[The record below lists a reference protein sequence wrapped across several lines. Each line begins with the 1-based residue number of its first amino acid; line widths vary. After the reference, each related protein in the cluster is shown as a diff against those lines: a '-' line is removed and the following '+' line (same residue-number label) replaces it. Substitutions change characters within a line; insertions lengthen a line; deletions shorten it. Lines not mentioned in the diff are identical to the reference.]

1 MFAICLESSHARGM
15 GHLFRMRHLAREL
28 RSRNLPFVFFV
39 NDHEPSLQLL
49 KQDRLPFEIVDLECV
64 EHWARAA
71 IERTKTQLW
80 INDRLDTSLPQAQ
93 AVKQTGIP
101 LATFDDRGA
110 GALLADLH
118 IAALSFTGDQPL
130 SGRRVARGHQYL
142 ILNPE
147 IGLYRRQRLKVE
159 KILVSMG
166 GSDTHGATV
175 KAVRLLRRLR
185 LAVTVVAGP
194 GFGHRATLDAES
206 HTPFE
211 LKINVPSLIEEM
223 SRHDLAVVGG
233 GITAFEAAA
242 SGLPA
247 IVIANEDFEIPVA
260 RYLASLGAARYAGH
274 QSALDEA
281 AFAIPQDVAGM
292 SIAGLSNIQLGGI
305 EKVCQLLQELS

>member
-28 RSRNLPFVFFV
+28 RSHNLPFVFFV

-49 KQDRLPFEIVDLECV
+49 QQDGLPFEIVDLRHV
-64 EHWARAA
+64 EHWAQAA
-71 IERTKTQLW
+71 IRRTKTRLW
-80 INDRLDTSLPQAQ
+80 INDRLDTNLVHAQ

-101 LATFDDRGA
+101 LATFDDRGD
-110 GALLADLH
+110 GASLADLH
-118 IAALSFTGDQPL
+118 IAALAFAGVPQL
-130 SGRRVARGHQYL
+130 SGRRVAKGHEYL

-147 IGLYRRQRLKVE
+147 IALYRRQRLKVE
-159 KILVSMG
+159 RILVSMG

-175 KAVRLLRRLR
+175 KAVRLLRRLE
-185 LAVTVVAGP
+185 LAATVIIGP
-194 GFGHRATLDAES
+194 GFEHRVALDAES
-206 HTPFE
+206 HTRFE

-247 IVIANEDFEIPVA
+247 IVIANEDFEVPVA

-274 QSALDEA
+274 HSALDET
-281 AFAIPQDVAGM
+281 AFVIPRDIFDMSEAGM
-292 SIAGLSNIQLGGI
+292 RQVQLDGVA
-305 EKVCQLLQELS
+305 KVCQLLQELA

>member
-1 MFAICLESSHARGM
+1 M

-28 RSRNLPFVFFV
+28 CSRNLPFVFFV

-49 KQDRLPFEIVDLECV
+49 KQDELPFEIVDLDHV
-64 EHWARAA
+64 EHWAQAA
-71 IERTKTQLW
+71 IRRTKARLW
-80 INDRLDTSLPQAQ
+80 INDRLDTSHAQAQ

-110 GALLADLH
+110 GASLADLH
-118 IAALSFTGDQPL
+118 IAALAFAGDQPL
-130 SGRRVARGHQYL
+130 SGRRVAKGHQYL

-147 IGLYRRQRLKVE
+147 IALYRRQRLKVE
-159 KILVSMG
+159 RILVSMG

-175 KAVRLLRRLR
+175 KAVRLLRRLG
-185 LAVTVVAGP
+185 LAATVVIGP
-194 GFGHRATLDAES
+194 GFEHRAALDAEW
-206 HTPFE
+206 HTRLE

-260 RYLASLGAARYAGH
+260 RYLASLSAARYAGH
-274 QSALDEA
+274 HSALDEA

-292 SIAGLSNIQLGGI
+292 SMAGLSKIQLNGI